1 MIKMKIGR
9 IVNNVKEIVLTSLW
23 SRKSLLY
30 LITKDALKILSFFD
44 RRLIRKYKYFLEK
57 YFQEDKKVVKRKRF
71 GKFIF
76 WLRKGDLLL
85 LKEVFLDKDYF
96 LLESFLPELNNIVFD
111 LGAGV
116 GDYALFSSIRIG
128 KRGKVISVE
137 ADLQTFELLKKN
149 VKENNLKNVI
159 PLNMFVSSEREHSI
173 DFIVE
178 KLRLRKVDLIKMDIE
193 GEEYN
198 ALKGAIK
205 TIRKFKPKIII
216 EIHSKNLREK
226 IIEFLKNY
234 GYDLVF
240 EKEKKEHGFY
250 LSYFKCIIA

>member
-1 MIKMKIGR
+1 MKIGR

-96 LLESFLPELNNIVFD
+96 LLESFLPKSNNIVLD
-111 LGAGV
+111 LGAGI
-116 GDYALFSSIRIG
+116 GDYALFSSIRVG

-137 ADLQTFELLKKN
+137 ADPKTFQLLKKN

-178 KLRLRKVDLIKMDIE
+178 KNGLKRVDLIKMDIE

-226 IIEFLKNY
+226 ILEFLKNY

-240 EKEKKEHGFY
+240 EKEKREQGFY
-250 LSYFKCIIA
+250 LGYFKCSIE